1 MEEWEKAI
9 LGVGCYIGAVI
20 VCNTAQMC
28 HNGVREMIMEDA
40 EKNKAF
46 CFMRCLGSWA
56 KCVGSIKG
64 VCFKST
70 NRVHPEQ
77 NNQEVDIENQLSHQN
92 SLPPE
97 GYLHNM
103 QLQYEGSQFAE
114 TLSVSQR
121 IDRRSRQERI
131 ENQPDQPER
140 VFSDNIMSVNN
151 LIERG
156 SNVDENAIGRLR
168 LAQMQ
173 IRNNGGQ
180 IEANF
185 RRPSSVRQQRNRIE
199 SVEELSVINI

>member
-20 VCNTAQMC
+20 VCNSAGMLNDTL
-28 HNGVREMIMEDA
+28 REQIIEDTTRLQ
-40 EKNKAF
+40 KY
-46 CFMRCLGSWA
+46 CFMRFYGNWA

-70 NRVHPEQ
+70 NQVHPEP
-77 NNQEVDIENQLSHQN
+77 NNQGADIENQRSHQN

-103 QLQYEGSQFAE
+103 QFQYEGSQFAE

-121 IDRRSRQERI
+121 IDRRSRQEGI
-131 ENQPDQPER
+131 ENQPER

-168 LAQMQ
+168 LAQMR

-185 RRPSSVRQQRNRIE
+185 RRPSSVGQQRNRME